1 MKMLQE
7 VFQEA
12 HQEAF
17 RKLSRKLFKK
27 LFGKPKSSA
36 TDIKPH
42 GKTDAMTTIERLNE
56 VSLSERD

>member
-1 MKMLQE
+1 M
-7 VFQEA
+7 
-12 HQEAF
+12 
-17 RKLSRKLFKK
+17 FKK

>member
-1 MKMLQE
+1 M
-7 VFQEA
+7 
-12 HQEAF
+12 
-17 RKLSRKLFKK
+17 FKK
-27 LFGKPKSSA
+27 LFGKPKSSSA